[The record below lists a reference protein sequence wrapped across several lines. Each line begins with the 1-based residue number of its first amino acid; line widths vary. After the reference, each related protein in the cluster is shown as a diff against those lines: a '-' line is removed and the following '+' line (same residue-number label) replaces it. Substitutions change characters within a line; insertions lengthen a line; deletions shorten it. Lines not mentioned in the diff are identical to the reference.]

1 MQITL
6 ERATNLRMHRI
17 FMAGER
23 RKLLF
28 ADSALKAVQVCPGRS
43 GSMLMSRIEALHF
56 GQAGR

>member
-1 MQITL
+1 
-6 ERATNLRMHRI
+6 
-17 FMAGER
+17 MAGER